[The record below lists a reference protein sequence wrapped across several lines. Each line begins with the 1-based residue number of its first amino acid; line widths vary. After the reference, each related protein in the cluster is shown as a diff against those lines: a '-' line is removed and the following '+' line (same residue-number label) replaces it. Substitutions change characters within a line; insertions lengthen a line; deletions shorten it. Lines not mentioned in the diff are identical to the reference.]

1 VAELRQVS
9 GPPSRTERNVWKF
22 VALVLAAILLAVL
35 KPWGSGSQPASIGA
49 AATSVASATPGEPSA
64 AIRRSSLSDF
74 LTFGTNEPPP
84 GWELWPAGNLA
95 SFYFAMRIDMAPIP
109 AAVPSGSPSA
119 TRPSP
124 SVVPSDGATSIP
136 VAWPTIHIPAGSTLD
151 LVGINHPI
159 GEEVVLSGLERVDGT
174 AGQPVHAVLAI
185 SPWPD
190 HFTIIAVASDAS
202 DTLGPW
208 PPGHYRLDLRI
219 GPAGLARSG
228 EIIVEPPPVPSAS
241 PSPSS
246 TSG

>member
-124 SVVPSDGATSIP
+124 SVLPTDAATSIP
-136 VAWPTIHIPAGSTLD
+136 VAWPTIRIPAGSTLD

-159 GEEVVLSGLERVDGT
+159 GEEVVLSGLERIDGIS
-174 AGQPVHAVLAI
+174 GQPVHAVLAI

-190 HFTIIAVASDAS
+190 HFTIIAVATDAA

-219 GPAGLARSG
+219 GPAGLARSV
-228 EIIVEPPPVPSAS
+228 EIIVEPPPGPSAS

-246 TSG
+246 TTG

>member
-35 KPWGSGSQPASIGA
+35 KPWGNGSQPASIGA

-74 LTFGTNEPPP
+74 LTFGTIEPPT

-124 SVVPSDGATSIP
+124 SVLPTDAATSIP
-136 VAWPTIHIPAGSTLD
+136 VAWPTIRIPAGSTLD

-174 AGQPVHAVLAI
+174 TGQPVHAVLAV

-190 HFTIIAVASDAS
+190 HFTIIAVATDAA

-219 GPAGLARSG
+219 GPAGLARSV
-228 EIIVEPPPVPSAS
+228 EIIVEPPPVPAAS

-246 TSG
+246 TTG